1 MRTWLEEPEEQW
13 RERRARR
20 QRLIALLVV
29 GAMALPSILVF
40 YAMLT

>member
-1 MRTWLEEPEEQW
+1 MSTWLDEPEEQW
-13 RERRARR
+13 RDRRAKR

-29 GAMALPSILVF
+29 GAMALPSLIVF